1 MRDFT
6 EPNPVTAIEAI
17 ASSTSLAVYWT
28 APTGQKITAY
38 QVQLKGVA
46 NTRKSVPDTSTTFD
60 KLLPGTSYTVV
71 VSPMSGS
78 TLGDPAEG
86 IFTTSILA
94 YFFFCVMINY
104 ITHLI
109 ARTTKNN
116 SHTRTHNKIHKCEE
130 RILYE
135 RYYIKH
141 KCKRKEPESYI

>member
-6 EPNPVTAIEAI
+6 EPNPVTAIGAI
-17 ASSTSLAVYWT
+17 ASATSLAVSWT

-38 QVQLKGVA
+38 QVKLKGVA
-46 NTRKSVPDTSTTFD
+46 NTQKSVPETSTMFD
-60 KLLPGTSYTVV
+60 KLLPGRSYTVV

-86 IFTTSILA
+86 IFTTSKST
-94 YFFFCVMINY
+94 YFFFRVMLIF

-109 ARTTKNN
+109 ARTTKNATTLQFT
-116 SHTRTHNKIHKCEE
+116 HTHTHKKIHKCEQ

-135 RYYIKH
+135 RY
-141 KCKRKEPESYI
+141 